1 MVQLELITLSE
12 KIFFLNIDHIDY
24 SASGI
29 MYFPYSIDLSTGTAG
44 GMARLKTEVNG
55 PCFFFSVLAGI

>member
-1 MVQLELITLSE
+1 
-12 KIFFLNIDHIDY
+12 
-24 SASGI
+24 

>member
-1 MVQLELITLSE
+1 
-12 KIFFLNIDHIDY
+12 
-24 SASGI
+24 

-55 PCFFFSVLAGI
+55 PCFFFSVLAGDLICFVNTIKILSVSV

>member
-1 MVQLELITLSE
+1 
-12 KIFFLNIDHIDY
+12 
-24 SASGI
+24 

-55 PCFFFSVLAGI
+55 PCFFFSVLARGFDLFCKYY